1 MRQKFHCTGVG
12 DEPKFSLIVH
22 DLADSE
28 EALELAMQFVEDTGQ
43 TVSVFDASGRIL
55 GFFEVIKH

>member
-12 DEPKFSLIVH
+12 NEPRLSLIVH

-28 EALELAMQFVEDTGQ
+28 EAMELAMQFVEDTGQ
-43 TVSVFDASGRIL
+43 TVSVFDVSGRIL

>member
-1 MRQKFHCTGVG
+1 MRQKFHCEGVG
-12 DEPKFSLIVH
+12 NEPRLSLIVH

-28 EALELAMQFVEDTGQ
+28 EAIELAMQFVEDTGQ

>member
-12 DEPKFSLIVH
+12 DEPKLSMIVH
-22 DLADSE
+22 DLADTE
-28 EALELAMQFVEDTGQ
+28 EAIELAMQFVEDTGH

>member
-1 MRQKFHCTGVG
+1 MRQKFHCVGVG
-12 DEPKFSLIVH
+12 NEPEISLIVH

-28 EALELAMQFVEDTGQ
+28 EAIELAIQFVEDTGQ
-43 TVSVFDASGRIL
+43 TVSVFDAGGRIL